1 MIDGLVSAGVRVAPS
16 GGDTGDARSQLRGH
30 TRHWWNGRCRGCG
43 DPYPCHTRL
52 ESRWAMGET
61 KPDLDPGPAGRTVF
75 VSGVLAIFSGVLV
88 AAIARWMDAWWMS
101 GWWAS

>member
-1 MIDGLVSAGVRVAPS
+1 MIGDSGSAGVRVASP
-16 GGDTGDARSQLRGH
+16 GRDLGEARFQLRGH

-52 ESRWAMGET
+52 EARWAMGET
-61 KPDLDPGPAGRTVF
+61 KSDPDPGPTGRTVF
-75 VSGVLAIFSGVLV
+75 ASGVMAIFSGVLV
-88 AAIARWMDAWWMS
+88 AAIARWMDTWWMS